1 MALRFGVEIEA
12 YGLTG
17 NEIKEIVESAGG
29 DFLGMFHYEGGS
41 WNATR
46 VGNGSS
52 TCGRNPRSDSNGAWD
67 SKIDGP
73 IFKVNTDGSLNQR
86 NATWDRTGSFE
97 VVSPIL
103 HGEKGLAMLSKIM
116 NRLEMAGAK
125 VDSACGTHISIGVNQ
140 NARFNR
146 FGTSKKMAMA
156 REMVETYSHFQ
167 PVFDAISPNNRR
179 SDDPRTY
186 NATCNPNSPFN
197 GRSNVNMIDA
207 ATFIQTGRIEFRQP
221 GYTLSIK
228 KITGWLRMLNALVS
242 RTVNRDHVGYGLDPR
257 NYPQTLEGFGNL
269 CNPGVRAEKWA
280 YNRIKD
286 LADRLPQY
294 RESRRAVLG
303 GAY

>member
-17 NEIKEIVESAGG
+17 NAIKEIVESSGG
-29 DFLGMFHYEGGS
+29 IFHGMYGYQGGTY
-41 WNATR
+41 NATNER
-46 VGNGSS
+46 SE
-52 TCGRNPRSDSNGAWD
+52 GRNPREGSNGAWD
-67 SKIDGP
+67 MKIDGP
-73 IFKVNTDGSLNQR
+73 IFKCNTDGSLNQVD
-86 NATWDRTGSFE
+86 ATWDTEGAFE
-97 VVSPIL
+97 LVTPIL

-116 NRLEMAGAK
+116 NRLEKAGAK
-125 VDSACGTHISIGVNQ
+125 VDSACGPPISIGVNQ

-146 FGTSKKMAMA
+146 FGTQKKMAMA
-156 REMVETYSHFQ
+156 QESVNTYAHFQ

-179 SDDPRTY
+179 SDDPRSGY
-186 NATCNPNSPFN
+186 CPPCDPSRPFN
-197 GRSNVNMIDA
+197 GRSNVNMMNA
-207 ATFIQTGRIEFRQP
+207 ALFIQTGRIEFRQP

-228 KITGWLRMLNALVS
+228 KVTGWLRMLNALVS

-257 NYPQTLEGFGNL
+257 NYPQTLEGFVQL

-286 LADRLPQY
+286 LATRLPQY

>member
-29 DFLGMFHYEGGS
+29 EFLGMYGYQGGTFR
-41 WNATR
+41 ATDE
-46 VGNGSS
+46 
-52 TCGRNPRSDSNGAWD
+52 TLEGRNPRSGSNGAWD
-67 SKIDGP
+67 MKIDGP
-73 IFKVNTDGSLNQR
+73 IFKCNTDGSLDHNTPD
-86 NATWDRTGSFE
+86 ADWDRKGAFE
-97 VVSPIL
+97 LVTPIL

-116 NRLEMAGAK
+116 NRMVMKGAY
-125 VDSACGTHISIGVNQ
+125 VDHNCGTHISIGVNN

-146 FGTSKKMAMA
+146 FGTAKKMAIA
-156 REMVETYSHFQ
+156 HEIVTTYHHFQ
-167 PVFDAISPNNRR
+167 SVFDAISPNNRR
-179 SDDPRTY
+179 SDDSRSGYCPP
-186 NATCNPNSPFN
+186 CNPNRPFN
-197 GRSNVNMIDA
+197 GRSNVNMMNA
-207 ATFIQTGRIEFRQP
+207 GLFIQTGRIEFRQP
-221 GYTLSIK
+221 GFTLSIK

-242 RTVNRDHVGYGLDPR
+242 RTVNRDHVGYGLDAT
-257 NYPQTLEGFGNL
+257 NYPQTLEGFVNL

>member
-17 NEIKEIVESAGG
+17 NEIKKIVESAGG
-29 DFLGMFHYEGGS
+29 IFHGMYGYEGGS
-41 WNATR
+41 YRATR
-46 VGNGSS
+46 EGGG
-52 TCGRNPRSDSNGAWD
+52 GRNPRSGSNGAWD
-67 SKIDGP
+67 MIIDGP
-73 IFKVNTDGSLNQR
+73 VFKCNTDGSLDPNTP
-86 NATWDRTGSFE
+86 NATLHFAGAFE
-97 VVSPIL
+97 LVTPIL
-103 HGEKGLAMLSKIM
+103 HGEKGLSMLSKIM
-116 NRLEMAGAK
+116 NRMVMKGAY
-125 VDSACGTHISIGVNQ
+125 VDACCGTHISVGVNQ

-146 FGTSKKMAMA
+146 FGMQKKMSMA

-167 PVFDAISPNNRR
+167 TVFDAISPNNRR
-179 SDDPRTY
+179 SDDRRSY

-221 GYTLSIK
+221 GFTLSIK
-228 KITGWLRMLNALVS
+228 KVTGWLRMLNALVS
-242 RTVNRDHVGYGLDPR
+242 RSVNRDHVGYGLDAT
-257 NYPQTLEGFGNL
+257 NYPQTLEGFVQL

-280 YNRIKD
+280 YKRIKD